1 MRCEKQNYNY
11 SHPLKMGMV
20 NSALSA
26 LPEQKMF
33 DKLRKLSS
41 GALGTVGKAE
51 KEGKWAFFLSPRFCV
66 DRQINPFARSRESRT
81 PL

>member
-1 MRCEKQNYNY
+1 MEIRQ
-11 SHPLKMGMV
+11 LVTFKMGMV

-41 GALGTVGKAE
+41 GALGTVGKTKTAATASEAE
-51 KEGKWAFFLSPRFCV
+51 KETS
-66 DRQINPFARSRESRT
+66 RS
-81 PL
+81 